1 MSTILLDKIY
11 TPDDLKQISAQQLPL
26 LCEELRE
33 FVIEQLSHNPGH
45 LGSSLGALEL
55 CVALHYVYDSPNDNI
70 VFDVGH
76 QAYVH
81 KILTGRREQFHTNRK
96 KGGIC
101 GFPKRSESEYDTFG
115 GGHASVSISAAL
127 GMDVAAK
134 LEGDKRFNIAVIGD
148 GAMSGGLAFE
158 GLNNAGVL
166 ADNLLVILNDNKIS
180 IDPNVGALKEYL
192 VDITTSHRY
201 NLFKQN
207 TTKLLS
213 STPVLYRFAA
223 KMLFAVKTYLLQQ
236 SNIFEGLNFRYFGI
250 ADGHDVQ
257 SLVRVLSDIKTLKGP
272 KILHIRT
279 KKGKGYSPAEKSQTT
294 WHAPGIYDVETGKR
308 HSGHGGSVRYQDVF
322 GETLLELAKENSHIV
337 GITPAMPTGCSMN
350 IMSKVFPD
358 RVFDVGIAEGHA
370 VTFSAGLAVGG
381 MIPFCNIYSSFA
393 QRAYD
398 NVIHDAVLQG
408 IDLVL
413 CLDRSGIV
421 GEDGA
426 THHGTFDI
434 PSLRTIPQIT
444 IAAPMNESELRNMM
458 YTAQLGG
465 KGTVVIRYP
474 RGNGVLGENWRTPME
489 EIEIGKGRKL
499 TTGTDIALLSFGHPG
514 NNAAE
519 AVIRA
524 SEAGISV
531 MHCDMRFVKPLDE
544 ALLDEIA
551 SSFDKIITVEDGS
564 KAGGA
569 GSAVLE
575 YLSDKGYRGQIIRLG
590 IGDHFVDHGTVSELI
605 AECGYDSDGIFNTI
619 TALSSIDSSGEA

>member
-1 MSTILLDKIY
+1 MSTTLLDKIHL
-11 TPDDLKQISAQQLPL
+11 PEDLKQIQPQQLPE
-26 LCEELRE
+26 LCDELRE
-33 FVIEQLSHNPGH
+33 FIIEQLSHNPGH

-101 GFPKRSESEYDTFG
+101 GFPKRSESKYDAFG
-115 GGHASVSISAAL
+115 GGHSSVSISAAL

-134 LEGDKRFNIAVIGD
+134 LQGQSRANIAVIGD
-148 GAMSGGLAFE
+148 GAMTGGLAFE

-166 ADNLLVILNDNKIS
+166 SDNLLVILNDNKIS
-180 IDPNVGALKEYL
+180 IDPNVGALKDYL

-207 TTKLLS
+207 TVKLLS
-213 STPVLYRFAA
+213 STPALYRFAA
-223 KMLFAVKTYLLQQ
+223 KTLFAIKTYILQQ

-250 ADGHDVQ
+250 VDGHDVK
-257 SLVRVLSDIKTLKGP
+257 SMVKVLSDIKKLNGP
-272 KILHIRT
+272 KLLHIRT
-279 KKGKGYSPAEKSQTT
+279 IKGKGYTPAEESQTT
-294 WHAPGIYDVETGKR
+294 WHAPGIYDVETGQRVSSKD
-308 HSGHGGSVRYQDVF
+308 GSLRYQDVF
-322 GETLLELAKENSHIV
+322 GETLLELAAENSKVV
-337 GITPAMPTGCSMN
+337 GITPAMPSGCSMN
-350 IMSKVFPD
+350 IMSKVYPD

-398 NVIHDAVLQG
+398 NVIHDAVLQDV
-408 IDLVL
+408 DLVL

-434 PSLRTIPQIT
+434 PSLRTIPHIT
-444 IAAPMNESELRNMM
+444 IVAPMNESELRNLM

-465 KGTVVIRYP
+465 KGTFVIRYP
-474 RGNGVLGENWRTPME
+474 RGNGVMGENWRSPMQ
-489 EIEIGKGRKL
+489 EIPIGKGRKL
-499 TTGTDIALLSFGHPG
+499 TQGSDIALLTFGHPG
-514 NNAAE
+514 NHAAK
-519 AVIRA
+519 AVA
-524 SEAGISV
+524 QAQESGISV
-531 MHCDMRFVKPLDE
+531 MHCDMRFVKPLDKD
-544 ALLDEIA
+544 LLDEVA
-551 SSFDKIITVEDGS
+551 SNFDKIITVEDGS

-569 GSAVLE
+569 GSAILE

-590 IGDHFVDHGTVSELI
+590 IGDGFVDHGTVSQLT
-605 AECGYDSDGIFNTI
+605 AECGYDTQGIYNTI
-619 TALSSIDSSGEA
+619 ISACPPQK